1 MARFGWAVLVA
12 SLLLAGGASALTRK
26 PTATANPTP
35 PVESPTPPESP
46 TATESSPTQT
56 ASPTASPTSNRPPA
70 SAKGKA
76 VPNPAHPGDVVQ
88 LLDDGSFGGVAGR
101 FWTQEGLPP
110 VQLTGV
116 ASEPSFVAPQVDG
129 AVTLTFRYEVCNY
142 DSGCATD
149 FVAVTVQPPAACLGD
164 CDGSGAVQVDELLS
178 LVKLVLGADGPTTC
192 GTGPGRVFVS
202 HVVGAVANALAG
214 CSSPLVSGN

>member
-1 MARFGWAVLVA
+1 MSRLAWAVLVA
-12 SLLLAGGASALTRK
+12 SLLVANGASALTRK

-35 PVESPTPPESP
+35 PAESPTP
-46 TATESSPTQT
+46 T

-70 SAKGKA
+70 RAQGKA

-101 FWTQEGLPP
+101 FWTQEGLPA
-110 VQLTGV
+110 VQLTGLP
-116 ASEPSFVAPQVDG
+116 SEPSFVAPQVDG
-129 AVTLTFRYEVCNY
+129 ALTLTFLYQVCNY

-164 CDGSGAVQVDELLS
+164 CDGSGAVLVDELLS
-178 LVKLVLGADGPTTC
+178 LVNLALGADGPTTC
-192 GTGPGRVFVS
+192 GIGPGRVLVS
-202 HVVGAVANALAG
+202 HVVTAVAHALGG
-214 CSSPLVSGN
+214 CSSPPASGN